1 MLKSQSELLLIEL
14 ITSISK
20 SEFIS
25 IEKRIEMI
33 KEVINDY
40 ETFTN
45 K

>member
-1 MLKSQSELLLIEL
+1 MLKSQIELLLIEL

-25 IEKRIEMI
+25 IKKRIEMI